1 MRFEVLI
8 QFIVP
13 LTFLAIWAL
22 TSILNRDAQPLP
34 PRPTR
39 PPGPGGMR
47 PVVRTPAQPDMVK
60 PGGLPLRPAPSP
72 LAGERPADWSGGLG
86 APSAPLSPP
95 RARPR
100 LGNLDDA
107 IVYIENGPVTRTPS
121 RSLSGSAASGGTA
134 SRPARSTSV
143 RRGSRG
149 RSGAGSAAV
158 GRAEPETPRALT
170 DQITQALAQ
179 RRSKPLEISPLS
191 APLSSLTRPLSG
203 VSTPPQAA
211 PAPIPAMTSLPFL
224 GGAAVQTL
232 LASPSRLR
240 EVVILTEILR
250 PPLALRKGRT

>member
-39 PPGPGGMR
+39 PSGPGGMR
-47 PVVRTPAQPDMVK
+47 PVVRTPAQPDMVR

-72 LAGERPADWSGGLG
+72 LAGERPADWSGLG
-86 APSAPLSPP
+86 ARPAPLSPP
-95 RARPR
+95 RPRPR

-121 RSLSGSAASGGTA
+121 RSLSGSAGSGGTA
-134 SRPARSTSV
+134 SRPARSTSA

-149 RSGAGSAAV
+149 RSGAGSAPA
-158 GRAEPETPRALT
+158 GRSEPETPRALT

-203 VSTPPQAA
+203 ASTPSQSE
-211 PAPIPAMTSLPFL
+211 PAPITTLTSLPPL
-224 GGAAVQTL
+224 SGAVQKL

-240 EVVILTEILR
+240 EVFILTEILR
-250 PPLALRKGRT
+250 PPLALRKGRP